1 MDKIILFDLDG
12 TVIDSTDSIVDTFR
26 YSFEKKGFDFQ
37 GSDEDI
43 KREIGYPLD
52 IMYERLG
59 VSKIH
64 AFEFVDTY
72 KNRYK
77 DIAVEQTEILPFAKE
92 SVDLA
97 KEYARLGVVT
107 TKTTQYS
114 IPILKNLEIWEQFE
128 CIVGRQ
134 EVINPKPHPEPV
146 LKALELMN
154 VVKDKYDVYMI
165 GDTKL
170 DLIAA
175 KEAGVKGV
183 GVLSGYGDKAEL
195 SSYSD
200 IVEKNSLDAVK
211 KIITL

>member
-1 MDKIILFDLDG
+1 VEKIILFDLDG
-12 TVIDSTDSIVDTFR
+12 TLIDSTDAIVDTFK

-37 GSDEDI
+37 GNDEDI

-64 AFEFVDTY
+64 AFEFVETY

-77 DIAVEQTEILPFAKE
+77 DIAVAQTEILPYAKE

-97 KEYARLGVVT
+97 KEHARLGVVT

-114 IPILKNLEIWEQFE
+114 IPILKHLDIWDQFE

-154 VVKDKYDVYMI
+154 VDKDKYDVYML

-175 KEAGVKGV
+175 NEAGVKGV
-183 GVLSGYGDKAEL
+183 GVTSGYGDRSEL
-195 SSYSD
+195 LQYSNM
-200 IVEKNSLDAVK
+200 VEENSLEAVK
-211 KIITL
+211 KIVI